1 MDQHVDQN
9 ATPDVIWKKEL
20 EDQAKKLRE
29 EGKTFTEI
37 GVLLGVSA
45 HKARYLFV
53 GAVRR
58 GGKPPS
64 WTNGLNE
71 RLANS
76 LHWLGFQGP
85 EDVTAALK
93 SGHLQTLSSFERGLR
108 GPAISEL
115 AQWLGLDDACP
126 NRIEHKSNVQTEE
139 GARKLARINV
149 RGQE

>member
-9 ATPDVIWKKEL
+9 ATPDIVRKRAL

-29 EGKTFTEI
+29 EGKTFKEI

-53 GAVRR
+53 GAIRR
-58 GGKPPS
+58 GGRPPS
-64 WTNGLNE
+64 WTDGLNE

-108 GPAISEL
+108 GSAITEL
-115 AQWLGLDDACP
+115 SQWLGLDDPCSNP
-126 NRIEHKSNVQTEE
+126 IQHKSNVQTEE
-139 GARKLARINV
+139 GARTLARTNV
-149 RGQE
+149 RG